1 MMRAFTPIVKPH
13 GRIVNVAAN
22 NGNLSRLASPEL
34 RERFSNPS
42 LTESELLSLMDEFIS
57 DVEQGKHRGKWCST
71 FYSSSKVG
79 EIAMAMIYAREMAK
93 TGIIINII
101 YTNAVLGTS
110 FSGYSR
116 ASDNGPSEKR
126 TTSLQRTS
134 AVLPIDFSIVIV
146 H

>member
-1 MMRAFTPIVKPH
+1 MMRAFTPVVKPH

-42 LTESELLSLMDEFIS
+42 LTEPELLSLMDEFIS

-93 TGIIINII
+93 TG
-101 YTNAVLGTS
+101 
-110 FSGYSR
+110 
-116 ASDNGPSEKR
+116 KR
-126 TTSLQRTS
+126 
-134 AVLPIDFSIVIV
+134 
-146 H
+146 